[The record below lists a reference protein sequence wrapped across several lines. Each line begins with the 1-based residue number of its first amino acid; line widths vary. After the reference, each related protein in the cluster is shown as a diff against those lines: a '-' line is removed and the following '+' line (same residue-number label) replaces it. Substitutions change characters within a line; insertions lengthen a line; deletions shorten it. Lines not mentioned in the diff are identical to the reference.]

1 MRSLK
6 RLGLLRHAKSEDELS
21 SGYDFD
27 RELSAK
33 GRRAAEAMGRF
44 IGTKVAPFE
53 RVLASPARRVQE
65 TLNIAL
71 DAMGKA
77 APVDRTEDR
86 RLYLATSDSI
96 DEVVAELGG
105 DVANLLVVAHNP
117 GLEDVVLDHV
127 ADDGQSPLRDIVAQ
141 KYPTGAFAVLEF
153 DIDDWK
159 DIDGARARLVCL
171 TRPRD
176 LDPTL
181 GPEISS

>member
-1 MRSLK
+1 MK
-6 RLGLLRHAKSEDELS
+6 RLGLLRHAKSEEDQS

-33 GRRAAEAMGRF
+33 GRRAAEAMGRH
-44 IGTKVAPFE
+44 IGKKVAPFD
-53 RVLASPARRVQE
+53 RILASPARRAQE

-77 APVDRTEDR
+77 APVDRIEDR

-96 DEVVAELGG
+96 DEVVAQLGG
-105 DVANLLVVAHNP
+105 DADSILLVAHNP

-127 ADDGQSPLRDIVAQ
+127 PNDGSSRLRDIVAV
-141 KYPTGAFAVLEF
+141 KYPTGAFAILEF
-153 DIDDWK
+153 DIDDWSS
-159 DIDGARARLVCL
+159 IGGATARLISL

-176 LDPTL
+176 IDPTL
-181 GPEISS
+181 GPEIAR

>member
-1 MRSLK
+1 MK
-6 RLGLLRHAKSEDELS
+6 RLGLLRHAKSEQEPS
-21 SGYDFD
+21 TGYDFD
-27 RELSAK
+27 RDLSAK
-33 GRRAAEAMGRF
+33 GRRAAEAMGRY
-44 IGTKVAPFE
+44 IGTKVAPFD

-77 APVDRTEDR
+77 APVDRAEDR
-86 RLYLATSDSI
+86 RLYLATADSI
-96 DEVVAELGG
+96 DEVIAELGG
-105 DVANLLVVAHNP
+105 GADSLLIVAHNP

-127 ADDGQSPLRDIVAQ
+127 AVDGQSPLREIVAQ

-153 DIDDWK
+153 DIDSWA
-159 DIDGARARLVCL
+159 DIEGAAARLVCL

-181 GPEISS
+181 GPEFAG

>member
-1 MRSLK
+1 MK
-6 RLGLLRHAKSEDELS
+6 RLGLLRHAKSEEEPS
-21 SGYDFD
+21 TGYDFD

-33 GRRAAEAMGRF
+33 GRRAAEAIGRF
-44 IGTKVAPFE
+44 IGTKIAPFD

-77 APVDRTEDR
+77 APVDRAEDR

-96 DEVVAELGG
+96 DDVIAELGG
-105 DVANLLVVAHNP
+105 DADSLLLVAHNP

-127 ADDGQSPLRDIVAQ
+127 PANGSSPLREIVAQ

-153 DIDDWK
+153 DIDSWA
-159 DIDGARARLVCL
+159 DIGGAKARLVCL

-181 GPEISS
+181 GPEVAG